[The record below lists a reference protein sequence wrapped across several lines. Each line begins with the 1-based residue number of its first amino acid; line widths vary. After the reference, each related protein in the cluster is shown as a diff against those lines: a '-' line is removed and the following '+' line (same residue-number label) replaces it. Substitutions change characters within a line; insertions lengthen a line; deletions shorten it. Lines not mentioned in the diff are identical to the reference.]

1 MLFKG
6 ALWMNIWDMLL
17 LPKKMYEKLTD
28 RKSTLYIGFILVGIV
43 DLCTFF
49 INDFAGLFTGK
60 SANILFYNITLA
72 LLMIVLMGFVD
83 VLFFTV
89 PLFDLFKLFKRENRD
104 TSGKTLTKVM
114 KAYILANIIVLPINL
129 IIYMIFKCFP
139 NLVTSLNSGYS
150 ILFFA
155 FMLDLLISIWFSGII
170 ARGINTI
177 YKFDVRLKSAVFMTI
192 FTWSYILAEV
202 FGFIIENW
210 FMPLFR

>member
-1 MLFKG
+1 M
-6 ALWMNIWDMLL
+6 
-17 LPKKMYEKLTD
+17 
-28 RKSTLYIGFILVGIV
+28 GFI
-43 DLCTFF
+43 
-49 INDFAGLFTGK
+49 
-60 SANILFYNITLA
+60 
-72 LLMIVLMGFVD
+72 D

-177 YKFDVRLKSAVFMTI
+177 YKCDVRLKSAVFMTI